1 MQETTG
7 ATGHLGNPVRT
18 QDHQRQEGDDDG
30 HVAKADEQ
38 AADHQR
44 LEPTGEAGQAGD
56 RRDRHEVEALQR
68 QGYDGWLV
76 IEAFSRRDPGFAS
89 AINVWREFD
98 PADDIWREGQRFLR
112 RAWADPTSAA

>member
-1 MQETTG
+1 MSVEVRIPTILRTYTGGEKIVPGPTSESARGVPGSGQVRWRETF
-7 ATGHLGNPVRT
+7 
-18 QDHQRQEGDDDG
+18 
-30 HVAKADEQ
+30 
-38 AADHQR
+38 
-44 LEPTGEAGQAGD
+44 
-56 RRDRHEVEALQR
+56 EALRR

-112 RAWADPTSAA
+112 AAWADPAALR